1 MDMPTAENAMTGIV
15 IGTAL
20 VGMRPILTHQ
30 RIDFALLSLDQ
41 IINSAAKWHYMFG
54 GQLHV
59 PIVIRMIIG
68 RGWGQ
73 GPQHSQSLQALFGH
87 IPGIK
92 VVMPVT
98 PYDAKGLLIAASEDG
113 NGIYLEHRWLHTTFG
128 HVPEMYRTPIGQARI
143 AREGETIMATSSWL
157 LNQCAREILRDGIE
171 AEVVDIQLNHWI
183 KTHSQLLVR
192 PAIGSG

>member
-1 MDMPTAENAMTGIV
+1 MTREIKFTQAILEATDQLLAYDSKVFLMGLGVTDPKGIFGTTLGLEAKYGYDRVMDMPTAENAMTGIV

-73 GPQHSQSLQALFGH
+73 GPQHSQSLQALF
-87 IPGIK
+87 
-92 VVMPVT
+92 
-98 PYDAKGLLIAASEDG
+98 
-113 NGIYLEHRWLHTTFG
+113 
-128 HVPEMYRTPIGQARI
+128 
-143 AREGETIMATSSWL
+143 
-157 LNQCAREILRDGIE
+157 
-171 AEVVDIQLNHWI
+171 
-183 KTHSQLLVR
+183 
-192 PAIGSG
+192 